1 MTDRGCCRDSLPS
14 MNGRVGGANV
24 AVKGCC
30 GDSLPSMDGM
40 MSEIVM
46 IEFEGV
52 VDRVIVALFLEVNM
66 AG

>member
-1 MTDRGCCRDSLPS
+1 

-24 AVKGCC
+24 AVEGCC
-30 GDSLPSMDGM
+30 GDSLPSMDGV